1 MYSLLI
7 TIAIILSIF
16 LVIIILLQASKGSGL
31 AGTFGGAGNLGS
43 TFGTRRTADFLSRA
57 TWWLGGAI
65 LIIAILINLFFL
77 PGQMTSDQRESI
89 IQGANQ
95 QRAVPTSPALP
106 EVQSEEPVTEEPTE

>member
-7 TIAIILSIF
+7 TIAIILSVVM
-16 LVIIILLQASKGSGL
+16 VIIILLQSSKGSGL
-31 AGTFGGAGNLGS
+31 AGTFGGGGGS
-43 TFGTRRTADFLSRA
+43 MGSMFGTRRTADFLSKA

-65 LIIAILINLFFL
+65 LVIAIMINLFFL

-95 QRAVPTSPALP
+95 QRAIPTAPALP
-106 EVQSEEPVTEEPTE
+106 ETPVEQPEEQPAE